1 MPEFSL
7 GPDLL
12 FCERES
18 TAEGYEGGMM
28 VVVAVPS
35 ACPSTATPIA
45 KFAIMC
51 DIKSIQGYSREK
63 FYIAIKV
70 RRV

>member
-12 FCERES
+12 FCEREP
-18 TAEGYEGGMM
+18 TAEGYEGGRM
-28 VVVAVPS
+28 VVAVPS

-45 KFAIMC
+45 KFAIIC
-51 DIKSIQGYSREK
+51 DIKSNQGYSREK